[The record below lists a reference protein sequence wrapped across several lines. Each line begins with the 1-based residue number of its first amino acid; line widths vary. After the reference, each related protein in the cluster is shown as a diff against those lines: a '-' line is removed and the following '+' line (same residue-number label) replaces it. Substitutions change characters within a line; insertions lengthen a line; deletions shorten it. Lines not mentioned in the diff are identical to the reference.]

1 MPNTVPPEMWGDGPS
16 ELPQDICISALLEAQ
31 NLTPALQ
38 SVVASCPGGWAIT
51 SAAAN
56 FLGQLV
62 GQLQPKSVLEF
73 GAGSSSVVLAT
84 ALSLGGGGRLTSLEQ
99 SPRWCVDQWALVQQ
113 QKVVD
118 AAMIVTK
125 PELGWG
131 RLGLYCWYKSA
142 VQALAARAPF
152 DLVLIDAPQF
162 FFGRDGALP
171 LIYPYLNLNALI
183 VLDDAGRA
191 DEKAAVARWLTTY
204 PGLTLVYND
213 PDFSGKGLAVL
224 KYQTEADPVL
234 SYPSF
239 FSGVKQTLYTLISS
253 QRRYLRAKQAR
264 DELSYTDS

>member
-113 QKVVD
+113 QKTVD

-131 RLGLYCWYKSA
+131 CLGLYFWYKSA

-191 DEKAAVARWLTTY
+191 DEKAAVARWLKTY

-224 KYQTEADPVL
+224 KYQTAADPVL